1 MADKGGLK
9 KQSFGG
15 GQGAKH
21 GGCSHVLWGI
31 KTLLWA
37 IFDMYMYM
45 YTTKTDLTFF
55 SVVLIIIDL

>member
-1 MADKGGLK
+1 MVD
-9 KQSFGG
+9 
-15 GQGAKH
+15 
-21 GGCSHVLWGI
+21 VLWGI

-45 YTTKTDLTFF
+45 YKTKTDLTFF

>member
-1 MADKGGLK
+1 MVD
-9 KQSFGG
+9 
-15 GQGAKH
+15 
-21 GGCSHVLWGI
+21 VLWGI